1 MNKPAS
7 APPADALQQVVAEM
21 SETAAMY
28 PDSPFA
34 STVNRWAKTLAASA
48 QVREAEACECHVSD
62 CCPAH
67 NRRIVTPTTKPAAE
81 PVPVAQGV
89 ADRLSWLA
97 RDAVIVADATC
108 IDVSLAGFRDTMT
121 QAIATIADH
130 ARSAERQHF
139 LLSCAEQRAEQAE
152 ASLAACRALVPKWR
166 DQGVISN
173 ECADEL
179 AAVLALAGE
188 VAK

>member
-1 MNKPAS
+1 MR
-7 APPADALQQVVAEM
+7 
-21 SETAAMY
+21 ETADMY

-34 STVNRWAKTLAASA
+34 STVHRWAKTLAASA
-48 QVREAEACECHVSD
+48 QVREAEAT
-62 CCPAH
+62 
-67 NRRIVTPTTKPAAE
+67 RIVWSELNESMGHYGTPAPE

-130 ARSAERQHF
+130 ARIVADLQAQLHDQRWQHAQE
-139 LLSCAEQRAEQAE
+139 LKRAEQAE
-152 ASLAACRALVPKWR
+152 ASLAACR
-166 DQGVISN
+166 
-173 ECADEL
+173 EDEAWTL
-179 AAVLALAGE
+179 YLQDWIGDAAVGVLRKEFKELHPSATNPNE
-188 VAK
+188 NQTP